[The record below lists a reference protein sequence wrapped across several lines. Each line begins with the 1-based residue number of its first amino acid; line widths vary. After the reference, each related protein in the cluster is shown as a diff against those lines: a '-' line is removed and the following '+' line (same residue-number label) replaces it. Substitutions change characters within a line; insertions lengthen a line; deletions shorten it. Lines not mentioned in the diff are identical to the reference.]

1 LLFLF
6 YLVFLAFQIQLIK
19 IPIFFIFLP
28 VPDNEWDI
36 WKWQRII
43 EFWAAAYIRAPFSVL
58 FLEILEFILLALV
71 VIIPLL
77 ISIAYYTLA
86 ERKIMAAIQRR
97 KGPNV
102 VGFWGLLQPLADG
115 LKLVLKEM
123 IIPRRSNILLFIF
136 APMLTLILS
145 FLLWAVIP
153 FNFGNCFID
162 LHLGVLYILAISG
175 LAVYGV
181 VIAGWASNSKYSF
194 LGALRASAQMISY
207 EVSISLAI
215 VQIVLVTGSL
225 NLTDIVLIQKDNVYN
240 IFLLFPTSFIFFIS
254 ILAET
259 NRAPF
264 DLAEAEAEIVAGIYL
279 EYSAIIFAMFF
290 LGEYCNMIAMSALM
304 NTFFFGG
311 WCLPYFELF
320 FVGEIIFAI
329 KTVGIA
335 FLFIVVRAMLP
346 RYRYD
351 QLMIIGWKVFLPVN
365 LGFLIC
371 SASILFGFDILPNY
385 ASL

>member
-1 LLFLF
+1 
-6 YLVFLAFQIQLIK
+6 LAFQIQLIK

-304 NTFFFGG
+304 NTFFFWWLVFTLLWTFLCGG
-311 WCLPYFELF
+311 DY
-320 FVGEIIFAI
+320 
-329 KTVGIA
+329 
-335 FLFIVVRAMLP
+335 
-346 RYRYD
+346 
-351 QLMIIGWKVFLPVN
+351 
-365 LGFLIC
+365 IC
-371 SASILFGFDILPNY
+371 H
-385 ASL
+385 

>member
-1 LLFLF
+1 MMFDIYTLILNFLLKCTALF
-6 YLVFLAFQIQLIK
+6 
-19 IPIFFIFLP
+19 
-28 VPDNEWDI
+28 
-36 WKWQRII
+36 
-43 EFWAAAYIRAPFSVL
+43 FST
-58 FLEILEFILLALV
+58 ILEFFYNNNYEVSLILLKSKMTFDFSDNILLTNFYTFINTDYV
-71 VIIPLL
+71 LTWSTFSMVFEFIILSLVIIVPLL

-86 ERKIMAAIQRR
+86 ERKVMAAIQRR

-115 LKLVLKEM
+115 LKLVVKEM
-123 IIPRRSNILLFIF
+123 IIPRRSNIILFIF
-136 APMLTLILS
+136 APMLTLVLS

-153 FNFGNCFID
+153 FNLGNCFID

-181 VIAGWASNSKYSF
+181 VIAGWASNSKYAF
-194 LGALRASAQMISY
+194 IGALRASAQMISY
-207 EVSISLAI
+207 EVSISLVI

-225 NLTDIVLIQKDNVYN
+225 NLTDIVLMQKENVYN
-240 IFLLFPTSFIFFIS
+240 IFLLFPICIIFFIS

-264 DLAEAEAEIVAGIYL
+264 DLAEAEAEIVAGYNL

-290 LGEYCNMIAMSALM
+290 LGEYCNMIAMSALT
-304 NTFFFGG
+304 NIFFFGG
-311 WCLPYFELF
+311 WCLPFFENF
-320 FVGEIIFAI
+320 IAGEFIFAL
-329 KTVGIA
+329 KTVSIA

-351 QLMIIGWKVFLPVN
+351 QLMVIG
-365 LGFLIC
+365 
-371 SASILFGFDILPNY
+371 
-385 ASL
+385 

>member
-1 LLFLF
+1 M
-6 YLVFLAFQIQLIK
+6 LVGSSYW
-19 IPIFFIFLP
+19 P
-28 VPDNEWDI
+28 
-36 WKWQRII
+36 
-43 EFWAAAYIRAPFSVL
+43 APF
-58 FLEILEFILLALV
+58 FFEILEFTLLALV

-115 LKLVLKEM
+115 LKLVIKEM

-145 FLLWAVIP
+145 FLFWAVIP
-153 FNFGNCFID
+153 FNFGNCFVD
-162 LHLGVLYILAISG
+162 LHIGVLYILAISG

-181 VIAGWASNSKYSF
+181 VIAGWSSNSKYSF
-194 LGALRASAQMISY
+194 LGALRAAAQMISY

-215 VQIVLVTGSL
+215 VQVVLVTGSL

-240 IFLLFPTSFIFFIS
+240 IFLLFPTFFIFFIS

-290 LGEYCNMIAMSALM
+290 LGEYCNMIAMSALI
-304 NTFFFGG
+304 NIFFFGG
-311 WCLPYFELF
+311 WCLPYLEF
-320 FVGEIIFAI
+320 FFAGEFIFAV
-329 KTVGIA
+329 KTVSIA

-365 LGFLIC
+365 LGFLIF
-371 SASILFGFDILPNY
+371 SSSILFGFDILPNY